1 MKTLRKA
8 LTLAAFMAVAPGM
21 ASAEQLAQ
29 APLTPAAGGF
39 VPTTAVMSVQIFRIP
54 LPHEPRRPGP

>member
-1 MKTLRKA
+1 MKTLCKA
-8 LTLAAFMAVAPGM
+8 LTLAAFMASASAA

-29 APLTPAAGGF
+29 PPVPPASGGF
-39 VPTTAVMSVQIFRIP
+39 VPMAAVMSVEIFRIP